1 MKKDEGKPA
10 AAIFLIALMVF
21 QGLSGLFG
29 GAGLVIDP
37 TGNML
42 RMPLRWLEGSPFG
55 NYLIP
60 GLILLLVLGV
70 FPLVVSWYLRKPS
83 RNAWLGALITAAG
96 LLVWLAVQISIIGYQ
111 PRPPLQLI
119 YAVEALLIL
128 AAALIPRVRK
138 YYNKAA

>member
-1 MKKDEGKPA
+1 MKKDEERPA
-10 AAIFLIALMVF
+10 VAIFLIALMVF
-21 QGLSGLFG
+21 QGMSGVFG

-37 TGNML
+37 TGNMM

-55 NYLIP
+55 NYLVP
-60 GLILLLVLGV
+60 GIILLLVLGV

-83 RNAWLGALITAAG
+83 RNAWLGALITAGG
-96 LLVWLAVQISIIGYQ
+96 LLVWLAVQVSIIGYQ

-128 AAALIPRVRK
+128 ASALIPRVRK
-138 YYNKAA
+138 YYN

>member
-1 MKKDEGKPA
+1 MKKDEERPA

-21 QGLSGLFG
+21 QGMSGVFG

-37 TGNML
+37 TGNMM

-55 NYLIP
+55 NYLVP
-60 GLILLLVLGV
+60 GIILLLVLGV

-83 RNAWLGALITAAG
+83 RNAWLGALITAGG
-96 LLVWLAVQISIIGYQ
+96 LLVWLAVQVSIIGYQ

-128 AAALIPRVRK
+128 ASALIPRVRK
-138 YYNKAA
+138 YYN

>member
-1 MKKDEGKPA
+1 LKKDERKPA
-10 AAIFLIALMVF
+10 AAIFLVALMIF
-21 QGLSGLFG
+21 QGLSGVFG

-37 TGNML
+37 TGNMM

-55 NYLIP
+55 NYLVP

-119 YAVEALLIL
+119 YAVEALLVL